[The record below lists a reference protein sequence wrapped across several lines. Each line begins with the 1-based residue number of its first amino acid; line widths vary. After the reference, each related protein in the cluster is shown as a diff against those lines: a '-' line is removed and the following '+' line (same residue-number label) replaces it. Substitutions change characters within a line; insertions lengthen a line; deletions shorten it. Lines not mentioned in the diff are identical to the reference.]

1 MELWSRYPL
10 NVASTWASDVG
21 IALYPRGDVPIGV
34 QLDWGVRAAIASGR
48 LTPGERLPALRDL
61 AAELRIS
68 HNTLR
73 AAVARLEAEGILESR
88 HGLGT
93 FVAAAAAAKQRHAPL
108 VEEVVRWAGDAGLS
122 PRELAAALYVTD
134 PALAERDAEAE
145 ERRALRDDIAVLD
158 RLVIQLEERLPR
170 LLPPEDIFEGNGG
183 RLLTVDE
190 LRAQRDALVRRL
202 AAVQDA
208 LNRAN
213 GEDEEPPEAGEPQ
226 RERARDPL
234 RAPRPGISPA

>member
-1 MELWSRYPL
+1 MELWSIYPL
-10 NVASTWASDVG
+10 PVASTWASDVG
-21 IALYPRGDVPIGV
+21 IALEHRGDVPIGV
-34 QLDWGVRAAIASGR
+34 QLDWGIRAAISSGR

-61 AAELRIS
+61 ATELRIS

-73 AAVARLEAEGILESR
+73 AAVARLEGEGILESR

-93 FVAAAAAAKQRHAPL
+93 FVAAGATAQQRHAPL

-145 ERRALRDDIAVLD
+145 ERRSLRDDIAVLD

-170 LLPPEDIFEGNGG
+170 LLPPEHVFEGGA

-213 GEDEEPPEAGEPQ
+213 GDDEEPPEPGEPQ